1 MDYTLNTQYKKE
13 HIRFKNNSYKS
24 NEDFEKELFSLK
36 NEKHINNPIITEYT
50 SLYIEPLYKIKHL
63 YKEEFFDKKEYGE
76 LDFYNWLKK
85 QKGKSIAILAE
96 IVNAPK
102 LNKLIEEF
110 RPKVK
115 DLDTITIADYI
126 KIKKLGSRKA
136 EWLKQMKTKY
146 GINILRFLKFSVTN

>member
-1 MDYTLNTQYKKE
+1 
-13 HIRFKNNSYKS
+13 
-24 NEDFEKELFSLK
+24 
-36 NEKHINNPIITEYT
+36 
-50 SLYIEPLYKIKHL
+50 L
-63 YKEEFFDKKEYGE
+63 YKEDFFDKKEYGE

-85 QKGKSIAILAE
+85 QKDTTIAVLAE

-102 LNKLIEEF
+102 LNKSIEEF

-115 DLDTITIADYI
+115 ELDTITIADYI

-136 EWLKQMKTKY
+136 EWLKQLKSKY